1 MADRRAC
8 TARKA
13 RQASPLIASSR
24 GCEAASSAQAG
35 SPAMPWIAIELRP
48 PGPGLRH
55 PPGSSPGPA
64 ALQATDTGGCAPPPS
79 PHPPDLG
86 WSSFKRRNDTG
97 SLRIPSR
104 LAHRSGPSGS
114 PEPARL
120 CRGCF
125 DPPRHPPGQA
135 AASFHPT
142 ATTGRRQGLSRPPE
156 TSAPRGATQRL
167 DRLSRWVHDRRLCT
181 FSALYHTRHTMSCN
195 PGPSSIPPGQSLFP
209 DAALDAAESV
219 DKRGSPLSIWES
231 PRLIGPLGLTARGRE
246 PHPASTTHSG
256 QPHRPVGRRRTTR
269 LP

>member
-1 MADRRAC
+1 
-8 TARKA
+8 
-13 RQASPLIASSR
+13 
-24 GCEAASSAQAG
+24 
-35 SPAMPWIAIELRP
+35 MPWIAIELRS

-142 ATTGRRQGLSRPPE
+142 ATTARRQGLSRPPE

-167 DRLSRWVHDRRLCT
+167 DRLSRWVHDRRLSQPYITTAIPCRAT
-181 FSALYHTRHTMSCN
+181 LGRRAFPLVKACFPMLPSMPQSPLTGAGAPTARHRLLQQSASAAPTSALRRSTVLQHAF
-195 PGPSSIPPGQSLFP
+195 PGSWPGARLSVEHLGIPPTHR
-209 DAALDAAESV
+209 AAGTDCSWTGTPPGINHAQ
-219 DKRGSPLSIWES
+219 R
-231 PRLIGPLGLTARGRE
+231 TA
-246 PHPASTTHSG
+246 S
-256 QPHRPVGRRRTTR
+256 
-269 LP
+269 

>member
-1 MADRRAC
+1 MADRSAC
-8 TARKA
+8 TA
-13 RQASPLIASSR
+13 QEGQVDNASPLIASSR

-35 SPAMPWIAIELRP
+35 SAAMPWIAIELRS

-125 DPPRHPPGQA
+125 HPPRHPPGQA
-135 AASFHPT
+135 AASFQPT
-142 ATTGRRQGLSRPPE
+142 ATMARRQGLSRPPE

-219 DKRGSPLSIWES
+219 DRSRGADCSAPVTPTKRVGCSNKRVAAVDSASACFPWIV
-231 PRLIGPLGLTARGRE
+231 ARGEALR
-246 PHPASTTHSG
+246 
-256 QPHRPVGRRRTTR
+256 
-269 LP
+269 